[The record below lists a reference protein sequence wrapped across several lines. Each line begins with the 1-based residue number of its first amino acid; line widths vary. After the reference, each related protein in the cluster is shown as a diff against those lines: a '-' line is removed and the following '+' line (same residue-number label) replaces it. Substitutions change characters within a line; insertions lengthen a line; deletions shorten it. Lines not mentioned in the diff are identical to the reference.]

1 MPANI
6 RKTSV
11 IVEET
16 RQDIGK
22 EVNPP
27 TRKAAALAVIE
38 NLSLIHI

>member
-22 EVNPP
+22 QV
-27 TRKAAALAVIE
+27 AVRSKDRLRVVKMDSE
-38 NLSLIHI
+38 AKE